1 MTRKSALRRC
11 LLFFFLCFSRV
22 YQLMLAILFGC
33 NFTTMIVASVRAK
46 VGINAIF
53 PLSKKIIAN
62 ALISEFKLPPYKLL
76 PTPSNP

>member
-1 MTRKSALRRC
+1 
-11 LLFFFLCFSRV
+11 
-22 YQLMLAILFGC
+22 MLAILFGC

-53 PLSKKIIAN
+53 LLSKKIIAN